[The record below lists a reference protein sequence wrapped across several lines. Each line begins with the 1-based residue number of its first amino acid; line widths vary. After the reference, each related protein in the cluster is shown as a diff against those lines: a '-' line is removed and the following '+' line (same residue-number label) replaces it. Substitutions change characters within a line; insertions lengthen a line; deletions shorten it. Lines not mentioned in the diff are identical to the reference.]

1 MKENLISAWMK
12 LFWESYQFTL
22 PDIDNISGVN
32 YGITYDIP
40 SLVEINDKRPY
51 GLFFTPNWNFG
62 KANTPWEK
70 VNRSNTIAEKYVS
83 ALYVDIDIK
92 DTTYTCIEHLMPDVL
107 TIIQEQQ
114 LPISYIVQSG
124 WGLHLYMFV
133 ELESRFQVGWLWK
146 YKELQE
152 SLAEIFP
159 GWDKASHSLAKLMR
173 LPFSNHWKTGKP
185 IPVKLFKVEKDI
197 DSIEL
202 EEVTSPEQ
210 ITLPEYSVFH
220 FEHIRNL
227 TQNLVETID
236 VRRDM
241 KTSIPSNITRDID
254 IVNKLPIESVFFK
267 LEKYPRDTIGKL
279 TVFKVKNNH
288 IFFQITDKETGEVK
302 IEHTDGYRINTQHNY
317 VNNFSINKYLISDRP
332 KGQVYAF
339 LYYYFDKDIQKIQ
352 AFLEKEFNIKLQEEV
367 KDTVM
372 PPLKSWSGTIF
383 FTQWGVIYKKE
394 ATTAQWKIVQKEVQL
409 FRTPFKIKWVMESKY
424 TMHWETSIPVK
435 YYLIERLDLHKNN
448 EFIINFSEDRKKFN
462 RTYWQTWLIFLW
474 EESDLLDF
482 YLSVNYAVDA
492 GQIPTYNLVYL
503 NGLYKDYFLMGD
515 KFIDKDYNLH
525 NEWENTVLKT
535 QPIVSNVIG
544 RDEVTMTDFT
554 EHIIKLYNTRIW
566 YMSVLSYLTIFLWHN
581 FWAPL
586 KEYKQQFMVPWLLI
600 SGKTKVG
607 KSTLI
612 AMLKE
617 GSWLTFDTK
626 KLSALSSSPQ
636 PIKQTGTDSFLLHL
650 EEFTWRIQPEKESII
665 RDIINKTNSSRWT
678 PSGANIDYTYRAG
691 IIIDWERLPA
701 SHSVVNRCIVV
712 AMFENDKSGNEGTLY
727 EMRNISFLRDL
738 LNKVFKIK
746 DGEVLT
752 AYKQAEGILAAEGY
766 GWRQLLLHSFLLAI
780 NILFK
785 IAKNSEVIA
794 AIKENI
800 ETLWEVSTDGDELSS
815 LLSDII
821 INRRIIPRVIFD
833 SMNNNHHTIVIP
845 ITSEILWEKQIEFIG
860 LLRKYKGN
868 ISITNNKITIS
879 YTNQD
884 RELADKISAFSQYF
898 RQ

>member
-1 MKENLISAWMK
+1 MIAWMK

-22 PDIDNISGVN
+22 PDIENISWVN

-40 SLVEINDKRPY
+40 SLVEVNDKRPY
-51 GLFFTPNWNFG
+51 GLFFTPNGNFW
-62 KANTPWEK
+62 KANVPWEK
-70 VNRSNTIAEKYVS
+70 VSRSNTIAEKYIS

-92 DTTYTCIEHLMPDVL
+92 DTTYTCIDNLMPEVL
-107 TIIQEQQ
+107 SIIQEQQ
-114 LPISYIVQSG
+114 LPVSYIVQSG

-133 ELESRFQVGWLWK
+133 ELESRFQVWGLGK
-146 YKELQE
+146 YKDLQE

-159 GWDKASHSLAKLMR
+159 GGDKASHSLAKLMR

-185 IPVKLFKVEKDI
+185 IPVKLFKVEKDF

-210 ITLPEYSVFH
+210 ITLPEYSVFQ
-220 FEHIRNL
+220 FEHVRNL
-227 TQNLVETID
+227 TQNLVETVD

-241 KTSIPSNITRDID
+241 KTSIPTNITRDID

-267 LEKYPRDTIGKL
+267 LEKYPRQTIGL
-279 TVFKVKNNH
+279 STTFKVKNNH
-288 IFFQITDKETGEVK
+288 IFFQIVNTETWETK

-339 LYYYFDKDIQKIQ
+339 LYYYFDKDSQKIQ
-352 AFLEKEFNIKLQEEV
+352 EFLEKEFNIKLQEEV

-372 PPLKSWSGTIF
+372 PPLKSGSGTIF
-383 FTQWGVIYKKE
+383 FTQGWVIYKKE
-394 ATTAQWKIVQKEVQL
+394 ATTAQWKIIQKEVQL
-409 FRTPFKIKWVMESKY
+409 FRTPFKIKGVMESKY
-424 TMHWETSIPVK
+424 TMHGETSIPMK
-435 YYLIERLDLHKNN
+435 YYLIERLDLHKDN

-462 RTYWQTWLIFLW
+462 RTYGQTGLIFLW

-482 YLSVNYAVDA
+482 YLSVNYAVEA
-492 GQIPTYNLVYL
+492 GQIQKYNLVYL

-535 QPIVSNVIG
+535 QPVVCNVIG
-544 RDEVTMTDFT
+544 RDEVTMADFT
-554 EHIIKLYNTRIW
+554 NHINQLYNTRIG
-566 YMSVLSYLTIFLWHN
+566 YMGMLAYLTIFLGHN
-581 FWAPL
+581 FWLPI

-600 SGKTKVG
+600 SWKTKVG

-691 IIIDWERLPA
+691 LIIDGERLPA
-701 SHSVVNRCIVV
+701 SHSVVNRCIVL
-712 AMFENDKSGNEGTLY
+712 AMFENDKSGSEGTLY
-727 EMRNISFLRDL
+727 EMRNLSFLRDL
-738 LNKVFKIK
+738 LGKVFKLEEGAI
-746 DGEVLT
+746 LT
-752 AYKQAEGILAAEGY
+752 AYKQAENILSKEGY
-766 GWRQLLLHSFLLAI
+766 GWRQLLLHSYLLAL

-785 IAKNSEVIA
+785 IGKNSDVLA
-794 AIKENI
+794 AIKDNI

-833 SMNNNHHTIVIP
+833 NSDHNHHTIEIP
-845 ITSEILWEKQIEFIG
+845 VTSEILWEKQIEFIG
-860 LLRKYKGN
+860 LLRKYKGF
-868 ISITNNKITIS
+868 ITVNNNKITIN
-879 YTNQD
+879 YTNKD
-884 RELADKISAFSQYF
+884 KELVDKLSAFSQYF